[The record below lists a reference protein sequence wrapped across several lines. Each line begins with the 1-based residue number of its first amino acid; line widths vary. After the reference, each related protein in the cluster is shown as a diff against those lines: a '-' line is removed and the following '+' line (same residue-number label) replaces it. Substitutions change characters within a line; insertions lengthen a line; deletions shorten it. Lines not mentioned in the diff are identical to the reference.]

1 MYAYIKTLSALAI
14 GLSIA
19 GCISTQE
26 MPLAPNIVRLDTEA
40 KGLLF
45 TGQATSQTMRRAA
58 ELTLQSGYSHFR
70 LEQAQV
76 GQGSEFAGMYS
87 SGSASIYGNAY
98 GATAYGS
105 GFSTPIMAPTANV
118 AATVVMFH
126 SGEVGAKGAFDAK
139 AVLAKYSQ

>member
-1 MYAYIKTLSALAI
+1 
-14 GLSIA
+14 
-19 GCISTQE
+19 
-26 MPLAPNIVRLDTEA
+26 
-40 KGLLF
+40 
-45 TGQATSQTMRRAA
+45 MRRAA

-105 GFSTPIMAPTANV
+105 GFSDTNYGANRERGRHRCYV
-118 AATVVMFH
+118 PF
-126 SGEVGAKGAFDAK
+126 G
-139 AVLAKYSQ
+139 